1 MQQCLLEPGH
11 CRFTGI
17 HKVGTL
23 LLSVRKCGSW
33 EGCKKS
39 KFAQIYRPLAIID
52 QGKIWALSAC
62 GKSEGLLNFQVLL
75 VRKVPMENCPMFSK
89 KKKGQWGGHVW
100 NGLPFVDISSGWL
113 SFSTNFLSFISGL
126 EQRRKFF
133 RGYGVSLSKVLIRG
147 NFTRYSVRN
156 GEMGRVI

>member
-75 VRKVPMENCPMFSK
+75 VRKVPMENCPLFSEK
-89 KKKGQWGGHVW
+89 KKKGGGVGRPCLKWPSFRRHFLRLALIQHKFSIFHFWFRTEEKVFQGLWGFTFQS
-100 NGLPFVDISSGWL
+100 P
-113 SFSTNFLSFISGL
+113 
-126 EQRRKFF
+126 EQREL
-133 RGYGVSLSKVLIRG
+133 YKVLC
-147 NFTRYSVRN
+147 
-156 GEMGRVI
+156 